1 MASKNRIKAIVW
13 DLDGTLIQFKIDFIK
28 ARKAAIRTLKKYG
41 IPKNQLSLDKTILD
55 NINSSRE
62 LFKDMYYTDQ
72 KIKEILKEVDEEID
86 KVEYEAAIQATL
98 INGIDEVLKFIKD
111 KKLKQAIYTYNSNK
125 NAKISLEK
133 VNLLHF
139 FDVIVGRNDVS
150 NPKPHPDHMLSICN
164 KLGIKPS
171 ESLVIG
177 DTHRDIEGAFN
188 VGARSIAIRNKFFKE
203 EMLQIADKVV
213 DENEIPSK
221 LIKAIE
227 ELLV

>member
-28 ARKAAIRTLKKYG
+28 ARKAAIKTLKKYR
-41 IPKNQLSLDKTILD
+41 IPKNQLSLDKTILE
-55 NINSSRE
+55 NVNASRE
-62 LFKDMYYTDQ
+62 IFKTMNYTDQ
-72 KIKEILKEVDEEID
+72 EIKRIFKEVDEEID
-86 KVEYEAAIQATL
+86 KIEYEAAIQATL
-98 INGIDEVLKFIKD
+98 INGIDQVLEFVKA

-139 FDVIVGRNDVS
+139 FDVIAGRDDVS

-164 KLGIKPS
+164 KLGIKPP

-188 VGARSIAIRNKFFKE
+188 VGARSIAIRNKFFKA

-213 DENEIPSK
+213 DESEIPSK

-227 ELLV
+227 ELLK